1 MARRESHTYR
11 ALAQIPWEDQFEHE
25 TARELFG
32 SNLLALTWIKGG
44 SLPIGLVND
53 ILRALGLERETETQG
68 KLRRSSCLD
77 STHALM
83 NLRSEAQRLQSGSSF
98 GLSGTSSFFDDGDND
113 DGTDALQA
121 RAANSLPFPEA
132 F

>member
-1 MARRESHTYR
+1 M
-11 ALAQIPWEDQFEHE
+11 
-25 TARELFG
+25 
-32 SNLLALTWIKGG
+32 LALTWIKGG
-44 SLPIGLVND
+44 SLPSGLVND